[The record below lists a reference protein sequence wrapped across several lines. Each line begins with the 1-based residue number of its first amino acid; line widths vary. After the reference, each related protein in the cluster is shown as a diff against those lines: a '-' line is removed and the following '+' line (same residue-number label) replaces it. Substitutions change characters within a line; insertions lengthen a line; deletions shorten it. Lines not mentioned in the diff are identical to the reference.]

1 MNEYL
6 DHIFDEI
13 DSQIKLDNEQK
24 KVVLTDGDI
33 EVVAGA
39 GSGKT
44 TTMVAKV
51 KYLID
56 IQKVAPE
63 QILLISYTNK
73 ATEELKA
80 RIQQDFHLPISIFT
94 FHKLGLE
101 ILKGK
106 KKMMIKTE
114 TTDIITQIMK
124 EISQKSK
131 WRFYFWTRKY
141 RKKSDFSR
149 LISLS
154 ETFIKNYK
162 MNGKPSIDCMHL
174 SCFWKKYLKQLLYQ
188 YQEKMQ
194 QNHWIDFEDMILES
208 TKLIRQKKVQFPY
221 QYVIV
226 DEYQDISKDR
236 FLLLKAIKEE
246 YQVTIIVVGDDWQ
259 SIFGFSGSD
268 MGLFIEFKRF
278 FSTATILK
286 ITNTYRNSQEL
297 IDIAGAFVMKNKF
310 QVTKQ
315 LSSNKH
321 LDNPI
326 QLISY
331 RENRQR
337 QLEKIL
343 DIISIARAYST
354 VFLLGRYHSDFN
366 IKEFPFLT
374 ERKNKIIDLFHSNLK
389 IEFLTVHSSKG
400 LSADEVII
408 LNGSDDIYGFPTK
421 KKTDPILKQVETID
435 LSYPFAEERRLF
447 YVALTRTKNY
457 VYILY
462 PKKRPSIFLT
472 EISKYCKK

>member
-6 DHIFDEI
+6 DHIFDGI
-13 DSQIKLDNEQK
+13 DSHIKLDEEQK
-24 KVVLTDGDI
+24 KVVLTDGDV

-51 KYLID
+51 KYLIE
-56 IQKVAPE
+56 IQKVTPE

-73 ATEELKA
+73 ATEELKI

-101 ILKGK
+101 ILKENK
-106 KKMMIKTE
+106 KAIIQTE
-114 TTDIITQIMK
+114 TTDIIAQIVE

-141 RKKSDFSR
+141 REKKDFSR
-149 LISLS
+149 LILLS
-154 ETFIKNYK
+154 ETFIKNHK
-162 MNGKPSIDCMHL
+162 MNGSLSIEHMCL
-174 SCFWKKYLKQLLYQ
+174 SRFWKNYLKQLQYQ

-194 QNHWIDFEDMILES
+194 RNHWIDFEDMILEA
-208 TKLIRQKKVQFPY
+208 TKLIHQKKVRFPY
-221 QYVIV
+221 RYVIV

-236 FLLLKAIKEE
+236 FLLLKALKEK

-268 MGLFIEFKRF
+268 MELFIKFGHF
-278 FSTATILK
+278 FPTATVLK

-297 IDIAGAFVMKNKF
+297 IDIAGTFVMKNQF
-310 QVTKQ
+310 QITKQ
-315 LSSNKH
+315 LSSEKH
-321 LDNPI
+321 LKNPI
-326 QLISY
+326 QLIPY
-331 RENRQR
+331 RESRER
-337 QLEKIL
+337 QLKKIL
-343 DIISIARAYST
+343 DIIAKDRIDST
-354 VFLLGRYHSDFN
+354 VFLLGRYHKDFN
-366 IKEFPFLT
+366 IKEFPFLSVK
-374 ERKNKIIDLFHSNLK
+374 ENKIIDLLHPHLK
-389 IEFLTVHSSKG
+389 LEFLTVHSAKG
-400 LSADEVII
+400 LGADEVIL
-408 LNGSDDIYGFPTK
+408 LNGSNDIYGFPTK

-447 YVALTRTKNY
+447 YVALTRTKNH

-462 PKKRPSIFLT
+462 PKKRPSIFLK
-472 EISKYCKK
+472 EISKYCKP